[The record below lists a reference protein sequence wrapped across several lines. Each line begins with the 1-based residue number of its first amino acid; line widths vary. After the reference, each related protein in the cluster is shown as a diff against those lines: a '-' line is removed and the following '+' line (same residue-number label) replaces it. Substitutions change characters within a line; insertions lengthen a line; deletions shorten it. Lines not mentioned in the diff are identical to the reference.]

1 MLRLDNRCAVITG
14 GAQGIGGAITEVLAK
29 QGAKVAILDIN
40 LDNAKAKALEIK
52 EKFNVDA
59 FGVYLNAG
67 DVASIETAMN
77 EAAELLGGIDILVNN
92 AGILNST
99 PIADMKEDEWDRVL
113 DINLKGTFFCIQK
126 AEPYLRKSKYGRI
139 INMASMAGR
148 MGAHASGMA
157 YVGSKAGVIGLTKGV
172 ARRFAEA
179 QITCNCICP
188 GIIATDMIKQW
199 TPEAMKAQEDRIPVK
214 RLGTAYDVAYG
225 CLYLAS
231 DEGGYMTGQGL
242 DINGGIYIG

>member
-1 MLRLDNRCAVITG
+1 MLRLDNRCAIVTG
-14 GAQGIGGAITEVLAK
+14 GAQGIGAAIAETFAK
-29 QGAKVAILDIN
+29 QGAKVAILDLN
-40 LDNAKAKALEIK
+40 VEKAKETAAAIK
-52 EKFNVDA
+52 EKYGVDTYGIAMNVA
-59 FGVYLNAG
+59 NVE
-67 DVASIETAMN
+67 SIETAMN
-77 EAAELLGGIDILVNN
+77 AANEAMGGIDILVNN

-99 PIADMKEDEWDRVL
+99 PIADMKEDEWDRVI

-126 AEPYLRKSKYGRI
+126 AESYLKASKYGRI

-157 YVGSKAGVIGLTKGV
+157 YVGSKAGIIGLTKGV
-172 ARRFAEA
+172 ARRFAA
-179 QITCNCICP
+179 DQVTCNCICP

-199 TPEAMKAQEDRIPVK
+199 SPEEMQAQEDRIPIK
-214 RLGTAYDVAYG
+214 RLGTAFDVAYG
-225 CLYLAS
+225 CIYLAS